1 MISDR
6 GVLLLG
12 DMGSAHSAHSLVLL
26 PTEEI
31 TTEYARSPERL
42 LGEIR
47 SATAI
52 DVWAVGVVA
61 ACFALGHCP
70 WMMGLDD
77 RSPVHRVFEP
87 LYALLGP
94 VTATCWPGIESL
106 PNWFQLQ
113 ADSLASRVQ
122 PVHDE
127 HHSTFEERLMALKPF
142 AGGPDSVAVRT
153 ASAAMRWCPA
163 IRPTADELALTT
175 QTLRELS
182 GREPAPPTPPP
193 KRQRQAAQSW
203 SSVTHVG
210 N

>member
-6 GVLLLG
+6 GVLMLG
-12 DMGSAHSAHSLVLL
+12 DLGSAHSAHSLVLR
-26 PTEEI
+26 PTAEI

-47 SATAI
+47 STTAI

-61 ACFALGHCP
+61 ACLALGHCP

-87 LYALLGP
+87 LYTLLGP

-106 PNWFQLQ
+106 PNWPQLQ

-127 HHSTFEERLMALKPF
+127 YPGFFEERLMALKPF

-163 IRPTADELALTT
+163 IRPTADDLALMT
-175 QTLRELS
+175 QTLRE
-182 GREPAPPTPPP
+182 PAPLMPPP